1 MLIDCNTC
9 VARGRACPD
18 CVVTMFLNRPS
29 AAVDLDE
36 DEQRAIE
43 QLSDAGLVPPL
54 RLVPL
59 LRTPPVAEGSGRVV
73 GPAAEAPPEAAA
85 G

>member
-9 VARGRACPD
+9 VARGQACAD
-18 CVVTMFLNRPS
+18 CVVTMFLDGPR

-36 DEQRAIE
+36 EEQRAME
-43 QLSDAGLVPPL
+43 HLSDAGLVPPL

-59 LRTPPVAEGSGRVV
+59 VRPERLAPRRDQGA
-73 GPAAEAPPEAAA
+73 GPAPEAAA

>member
-18 CVVTMFLNRPS
+18 CVVTMFLDGPR
-29 AAVDLDE
+29 AAVELDAE
-36 DEQRAIE
+36 EQRAIE

-59 LRTPPVAEGSGRVV
+59 VRPAPVVPRRDQ
-73 GPAAEAPPEAAA
+73 AAGQAPEAAA

>member
-18 CVVTMFLNRPS
+18 CVVTMFLDS
-29 AAVDLDE
+29 SHASVDLDE
-36 DEQRAIE
+36 EEQRAIE

-59 LRTPPVAEGSGRVV
+59 VRTPPIARRHDQPGASV
-73 GPAAEAPPEAAA
+73 PKAAA

>member
-1 MLIDCNTC
+1 MLIDCTTC
-9 VARGRACPD
+9 VARGRACSD
-18 CVVTMFLNRPS
+18 CVVTVLLNRPPLP
-29 AAVDLDE
+29 VELD
-36 DEQRAIE
+36 DEEQAAIE

-59 LRTPPVAEGSGRVV
+59 RDTARGAPR
-73 GPAAEAPPEAAA
+73 AAGERPSREAAA